1 MNLRILLLSLA
12 VLGLLGACARAPVR
26 PTPVADAARSEAAQA
41 AREAALAPLR
51 SWRFT
56 GRIAVATE
64 GRGGGSGR
72 IEWIQ
77 DGDDFDVRLAAPVT
91 RQGWRLH
98 QAQGRVRLEGL
109 EGGVREGT
117 DAEALLLE
125 ATGWRLP
132 VADMAA
138 WVRGVRGSGSP
149 ATVEADTQGRP
160 IRIGQ
165 SGWQVDYPA
174 WDAATPA
181 LPLRVHATQGEAKVR
196 LAIETWSAV
205 P

>member
-1 MNLRILLLSLA
+1 MKLRFLLLTLA
-12 VLGLLGACARAPVR
+12 ATGLLGACARAPVR
-26 PTPVADAARSEAAQA
+26 PTPVGDAARSEAAQA
-41 AREAALAPLR
+41 AREAALASAR
-51 SWRFT
+51 SWQFT
-56 GRIAVATE
+56 GRIAVSTE
-64 GRGGGSGR
+64 GRGGSGR
-72 IEWIQ
+72 IEWSQ
-77 DGDDFDVRLAAPVT
+77 DGDDFDVRLSAPVT
-91 RQGWRLH
+91 RQSWRLH
-98 QAQGRVRLEGL
+98 QAQGKVRLEGL

-138 WVRGVRGSGSP
+138 WVRGVRGAGSP

-160 IRIGQ
+160 IRLLQ

-174 WDAATPA
+174 WDAATPP
-181 LPLRVHATQGEAKVR
+181 LPVRVHATQGDAKVR
-196 LAIETWSAV
+196 LAIEAWSAG

>member
-1 MNLRILLLSLA
+1 MTLRALLLALA
-12 VLGLLGACARAPVR
+12 AIGLLGACARAPVR
-26 PTPVADAARSEAAQA
+26 PTPVVDAVRSEAAQA
-41 AREAALAPLR
+41 AREAELASQR
-51 SWRFT
+51 SWRFV
-56 GRIAVATE
+56 GRIAVSTD
-64 GRGGGSGR
+64 GRGGSGR
-72 IEWIQ
+72 IEWAQ
-77 DGDDFDVRLAAPVT
+77 DGDDFDVRLSAPVT

-98 QAQGRVRLEGL
+98 RAQGRVRLEGL

-138 WVRGVRGSGSP
+138 WVRGVRGEGSP
-149 ATVEADTQGRP
+149 ATVDSDTQGRP

-174 WDAATPA
+174 WNEDAPA
-181 LPLRVHATQGEAKVR
+181 LPTRVQAARGEAKVR
-196 LAIETWSAV
+196 LAIETWSVV

>member
-1 MNLRILLLSLA
+1 MSLRHLLLA
-12 VLGLLGACARAPVR
+12 FAAIGLLGACARAPVR

-41 AREAALAPLR
+41 AREAALASLR

-56 GRIAVATE
+56 GRIAVSTE
-64 GRGGGSGR
+64 GRGGSGR
-72 IEWIQ
+72 IEWAQ
-77 DGDDFDVRLAAPVT
+77 DGDDFDVRLSAPVT
-91 RQGWRLH
+91 RQSWRLH

-138 WVRGVRGSGSP
+138 WVRGVRGAGSP
-149 ATVEADTQGRP
+149 ATVESDTQGRP
-160 IRIGQ
+160 ILIGQ

-174 WDAATPA
+174 WDAAVPA

-196 LAIETWSAV
+196 LAIEAWSPV

>member
-1 MNLRILLLSLA
+1 MNLRGLLLA
-12 VLGLLGACARAPVR
+12 FAAIGMLGACARAPVR
-26 PTPVADAARSEAAQA
+26 STPVADMARSEAAQA
-41 AREAALAPLR
+41 AREAALAAQR
-51 SWRFT
+51 SWRFS
-56 GRIAVATE
+56 GRIAVSTE
-64 GRGGGSGR
+64 GRGGSGR
-72 IEWIQ
+72 IEWAQ
-77 DGDDFDVRLAAPVT
+77 DGEDFDVRLSAPVT
-91 RQGWRLH
+91 RQSWRLY

-138 WVRGVRGSGSP
+138 WVRGVRGAGSP
-149 ATVEADTQGRP
+149 ATVESDTQGRP
-160 IRIGQ
+160 ILIGQ
-165 SGWQVDYPA
+165 SGWQVEYPA

-181 LPLRVHATQGEAKVR
+181 LPMRVNATQGEAKVR
-196 LAIETWSAV
+196 LAIEAWSGV